1 MAMPAEPSS
10 ADYPRQFEENYD
22 KLNYARNMASRVL
35 ARSHVVLEKQFGQ
48 NDHFAEILEVGA
60 GSGRHLETVRHG
72 FNA

>member
-1 MAMPAEPSS
+1 MAMRAEPSF
-10 ADYPRQFEENYD
+10 ADYQRQFEENYD

-35 ARSHVVLEKQFGQ
+35 AGSHVVLEKQFGQ